1 MKKIE
6 TTNKIYHYEIVN
18 NEVSNNN
25 FNTFITKIIELS
37 KNRRVYMGMDLE
49 FNSKT
54 EIGSFQLNFNYNKK
68 KDQYMYII
76 NYDMLSDEN
85 KKLFFN
91 NILLNKKI
99 KKIMHG
105 SHGLDLPT
113 LIFSILKDEKY
124 ILKFVKSYYDI
135 KFLCNY
141 IAIKEQLAAKA
152 CGKYDMLYK
161 FNIITEEKY
170 MELENNKNNQE
181 AIKDK
186 YVNIKILSPEFE
198 KYMIYDVIYIIEI
211 YKFFKIKIRK
221 VYKLILQLNQFIV
234 LDKLIYDTNT
244 KYNVNYNVFNY
255 YYEYKTLYD
264 GLNINF
270 IYINGKNIQ
279 INTYFEQIFKKYNEQ
294 NIDYITE
301 NKFVFNIVDLKTF
314 ILFYF
319 KVILINNL
327 VTKNIKIYKNKKDS
341 LSSEEKNNIV
351 SSYHKLFNFIEKN
364 KFNKILNVFKDFE
377 TFISIS

>member
-1 MKKIE
+1 
-6 TTNKIYHYEIVN
+6 
-18 NEVSNNN
+18 
-25 FNTFITKIIELS
+25 
-37 KNRRVYMGMDLE
+37 MDLE

-68 KDQYMYII
+68 KKQYMYII
-76 NYDMLSDEN
+76 NYDLLSDEN
-85 KKLFFN
+85 KKLFFYD
-91 NILLNKKI
+91 ILLNRKI

-170 MELENNKNNQE
+170 IELENNKNSQE

-186 YVNIKILSPEFE
+186 YVNIKLLSPEFE
-198 KYMIYDVIYIIEI
+198 KYMIYDVIYIIEV
-211 YKFFKIKIRK
+211 YKFFRLKLKNI
-221 VYKLILQLNQFIV
+221 YKLIIEFNQLIV

-244 KYNVNYNVFNY
+244 KYNVNYNVFNFY
-255 YYEYKTLYD
+255 YKYKNLYD
-264 GLNINF
+264 GININF
-270 IYINGKNIQ
+270 IYISDKNIQ
-279 INTYFEQIFKKYNEQ
+279 INTYFEQIFKKYNDQTNEFI
-294 NIDYITE
+294 ID
-301 NKFVFNIVDLKTF
+301 NKIVYNIVDLKTF

-319 KVILINNL
+319 KVILVDHLIN
-327 VTKNIKIYKNKKDS
+327 KNTKIYKNKKNM
-341 LSSEEKNNIV
+341 LTNEEKNNITK
-351 SSYHKLFNFIEKN
+351 SCSELYNFIRKN
-364 KFNKILNVFKDFE
+364 KFNKILNVFEDFKK
-377 TFISIS
+377 FISIS

>member
-6 TTNKIYHYEIVN
+6 TTNKLYYYEIVN
-18 NEVSNNN
+18 NEETNNN
-25 FNTFITKIIELS
+25 FNSFITKIIKIS
-37 KNRRVYMGMDLE
+37 KNKRVYLGMDLE

-68 KDQYMYII
+68 KEQYMYII
-76 NYDMLSDEN
+76 NYDLLSDEN
-85 KKLFFN
+85 KKLFFYD
-91 NILLNKKI
+91 ILLNRKI

-170 MELENNKNNQE
+170 IELENNKNSQE

-186 YVNIKILSPEFE
+186 YVNIKLLSPEFE
-198 KYMIYDVIYIIEI
+198 KYMIYDVIYIIEV
-211 YKFFKIKIRK
+211 YKFFRLKLKNI
-221 VYKLILQLNQFIV
+221 YKLIIEFNQLIV

-244 KYNVNYNVFNY
+244 KYNVNYNVFNFY
-255 YYEYKTLYD
+255 YKYKNLYD
-264 GLNINF
+264 GININF
-270 IYINGKNIQ
+270 IYISDKNIQ
-279 INTYFEQIFKKYNEQ
+279 INTYFEQIFKKYNDQINEFI
-294 NIDYITE
+294 ID
-301 NKFVFNIVDLKTF
+301 NKIVYNIVDLKTF

-319 KVILINNL
+319 KVILVDHLIN
-327 VTKNIKIYKNKKDS
+327 KNTKIYKNKKNM
-341 LSSEEKNNIV
+341 LTNEEKNNITK
-351 SSYHKLFNFIEKN
+351 SCSELYNFIRKN
-364 KFNKILNVFKDFE
+364 KFNKILNVFEDFKK
-377 TFISIS
+377 FISIS

>member
-1 MKKIE
+1 
-6 TTNKIYHYEIVN
+6 
-18 NEVSNNN
+18 
-25 FNTFITKIIELS
+25 
-37 KNRRVYMGMDLE
+37 
-49 FNSKT
+49 
-54 EIGSFQLNFNYNKK
+54 
-68 KDQYMYII
+68 MYII
-76 NYDMLSDEN
+76 NYDLLTDIN
-85 KKLFFN
+85 KKLFFK
-91 NILLNKKI
+91 ILLSRQI
-99 KKIMHG
+99 IKIMHG

-113 LIFSILKDEKY
+113 LIFSILKKNKY
-124 ILKFVKSYYDI
+124 ILKFIKSYYDI

-141 IAIKEQLAAKA
+141 VAIKEQLAAKA

-198 KYMIYDVIYIIEI
+198 KYMIYDVIYLIEI

-279 INTYFEQIFKKYNEQ
+279 INTYFEQIFKKYNDQ
-294 NIDYITE
+294 SIDYIIE

-327 VTKNIKIYKNKKDS
+327 VTKNIKIYKNKKDI
-341 LSSEEKNNIV
+341 LTSEEKNNIV
-351 SSYHKLFNFIEKN
+351 SSYHKLFDFINKN

-377 TFISIS
+377 KFISIS

>member
-6 TTNKIYHYEIVN
+6 TTNKIYYYEIVN
-18 NEVSNNN
+18 NDETNDN
-25 FNTFITKIIELS
+25 FNKFITKIIDLS
-37 KNRRVYMGMDLE
+37 KSKRIYLGMDLE

-54 EIGSFQLNFNYNKK
+54 EIGSFQLNFNFNKEK
-68 KDQYMYII
+68 EQYMYII
-76 NYDMLSDEN
+76 NYDLLTDIN
-85 KKLFFN
+85 KKLFFK
-91 NILLNKKI
+91 ILLSRQI
-99 KKIMHG
+99 IKIMHG

-113 LIFSILKDEKY
+113 LIFSILKKNKY
-124 ILKFVKSYYDI
+124 ILKFIKSYYDI

-198 KYMIYDVIYIIEI
+198 KYMIYDVIYLIEI
-211 YKFFKIKIRK
+211 YKFFKIKIRN

-279 INTYFEQIFKKYNEQ
+279 INTYFEQIFKKYNDQ
-294 NIDYITE
+294 SI

-327 VTKNIKIYKNKKDS
+327 VTKNIKIYKNKKDI

-351 SSYHKLFNFIEKN
+351 SSYHKLFNFINKN

-377 TFISIS
+377 TFINISQ